1 MKRRKFITLLG
12 GVAAAWPFAV
22 RAQQAEP
29 MRRLGVLMNLAKD
42 DPELERRIAAL
53 LKRLSELGW
62 VDGKNLRVDYRWSID
77 AEIIRKNAAELLALA
92 PDAIMANA
100 PPSVLA
106 LQQISRTVPIVF
118 AAVTDPVVM
127 GIVQS
132 LDRPGGNSTGF
143 TSAEFGMSAKWLELL
158 KEIAPGV
165 KRVAVLENPSN
176 PGALPQFTAIQAVAP
191 TFQVDVSHI
200 GMSDPGEIERG
211 VAVFA
216 HAGNGGLI
224 VTRTSEAI
232 AARNLIVALAARFRL
247 PAVYPLRV
255 FVAGGGLVSYGPDIV
270 DEYREAA
277 GYIDRILKGEKPAN
291 LPVQAATKYEL
302 VINQKTANAIGL
314 DLPQMLLARAD
325 EVIE

>member
-1 MKRRKFITLLG
+1 M
-12 GVAAAWPFAV
+12 
-22 RAQQAEP
+22 
-29 MRRLGVLMNLAKD
+29 
-42 DPELERRIAAL
+42 
-53 LKRLSELGW
+53 
-62 VDGKNLRVDYRWSID
+62 
-77 AEIIRKNAAELLALA
+77 IRKNAAELLALG

-100 PPSVLA
+100 PPAVLA
-106 LQQISRTVPIVF
+106 LQHMTHTVPIVF

-132 LDRPGGNSTGF
+132 LERPGGNTTGF

-176 PGALPQFTAIQAVAP
+176 PGALPQFGAIQAVAP

-200 GMSDPGEIERG
+200 GVADPGEIERG
-211 VAVFA
+211 VAAFA

-232 AARNLIVALAARFRL
+232 AARNSIVALAAQFRL

-255 FVAGGGLVSYGPDIV
+255 FVTGGGLASYGPDIV

-277 GYIDRILKGEKPAN
+277 GYIDRILKERNPPTCRYRRRPN
-291 LPVQAATKYEL
+291 TSW
-302 VINQKTANAIGL
+302 
-314 DLPQMLLARAD
+314 
-325 EVIE
+325 

>member
-12 GVAAAWPFAV
+12 GVAAAWPFAL

-29 MRRLGVLMNLAKD
+29 TRRLGVLMNLAKD
-42 DPELERRIAAL
+42 DPESERRIAAF

-77 AEIIRKNAAELLALA
+77 AEMIRKNAAELLALA
-92 PDAIMANA
+92 PNAIMANA

-106 LQQISRTVPIVF
+106 LQHMTRTVPIVF

-132 LDRPGGNSTGF
+132 LERPGGNTTGF

-200 GMSDPGEIERG
+200 DVGDPGKIERG
-211 VAVFA
+211 VADFA

-232 AARNLIVALAARFRL
+232 AARNLIVALAAQFRL

-255 FVAGGGLVSYGPDIV
+255 FVAGGGLASYGPDIV

-277 GYIDRILKGEKPAN
+277 GYIDRILRGEKPAN